1 MTETLAPLRLITDG
15 ACRGNPGPGAWGAW
29 LRLGERERVLWGY
42 TPQTTNNR
50 MELGAALQGL
60 AALKRSSAILVR
72 SDSQYLIKGMTEW
85 LSGWQKRAWR
95 SAGGAAVKNKEI
107 WQALAQLAQQH
118 QIRWEWVR
126 GHAGDPE
133 NEAVDAL
140 INRVLDRY
148 AGNREEQQ
156 GEGWL

>member
-1 MTETLAPLRLITDG
+1 METESTLRLITDG

-29 LRLGERERVLWGY
+29 LRQSEHERVLWGY
-42 TPQTTNNR
+42 APQTTNNR
-50 MELGAALQGL
+50 MELDAAVQGL
-60 AALKRSSAILVR
+60 QALKRPSQILVR

-85 LSGWQKRAWR
+85 LAGWQKRGWR
-95 SAGGAAVKNKEI
+95 SAGGAAVKNQEL
-107 WQALAQLAQQH
+107 WQALASLAQTH

-126 GHAGDPE
+126 GHAGDAE

-140 INRVLDRY
+140 INRVLDRF
-148 AGNREEQQ
+148 AGVTHEES